1 MNDFNNINAAGVTT
15 EGTYTPDKLNDR
27 DTVTR
32 VRTIAAGGGV
42 LPRGALLGKITAT
55 GKYILSL
62 AAAADGSQV
71 PDAVL
76 LEPVDATAADV
87 PGAVALAGK
96 FSQQGVTFGAGQT
109 VANTEAALRD
119 EGHLPRQLHR
129 LIGPV
134 GSKVK
139 WLTCLTPTF
148 STASSTSASTTRI
161 GSWKPSS
168 RSC

>member
-1 MNDFNNINAAGVTT
+1 MNDFNNINAAGVTN

-32 VRTIAAGGGV
+32 VRTIASGAGV

-71 PDAVL
+71 PDAIL

-87 PGAVALAGK
+87 PAR
-96 FSQQGVTFGAGQT
+96 SPWR
-109 VANTEAALRD
+109 AN
-119 EGHLPRQLHR
+119 
-129 LIGPV
+129 
-134 GSKVK
+134 
-139 WLTCLTPTF
+139 
-148 STASSTSASTTRI
+148 
-161 GSWKPSS
+161 S
-168 RSC
+168 RSKA